1 MINYNNKAK
10 WFNIKCSI
18 VEFYRK
24 NRWLI
29 ILLGILILLS
39 LLTGI
44 FTSIKLYNLDNDIDL
59 KGFSVYAVLDGSIYS
74 FKYFLLRFIS
84 NLFVVGLLFLFCMN
98 KFVSVFGVVLIVYR
112 AFLITL
118 NCTFIIIKQGLGGIF
133 TSIIIV
139 FPCQLLCL
147 IMLALIFI
155 VLLKLFKDKKECGV
169 FDRNLFRLITFL
181 LIGILIIDLIEIL
194 LLLLFKPT
202 TIYVI

>member
-1 MINYNNKAK
+1 MNYNNNAK
-10 WFNIKCSI
+10 WLDIKCTI

-29 ILLGILILLS
+29 ILLGFLLVLA

-59 KGFSVYAVLDGSIYS
+59 KGYSVYAVLDGGIYS
-74 FKYFLLRFIS
+74 FKFFVLRFIS
-84 NLFVVGLLFLFCMN
+84 NLFVVALLCLFCLN

-118 NCTFIIIKQGLGGIF
+118 NCTFIIIKQGLGGLF

-139 FPCQLLCL
+139 FPCQLICL
-147 IMLALIFI
+147 ILLSLIFI
-155 VLLKLFKDKKECGV
+155 ILLKLFKSKKECGIY
-169 FDRNLFRLITFL
+169 DRNLLSILVVL
-181 LIGILIIDLIEIL
+181 LIGLLIIDLIEVL